1 MRRFPIFALVA
12 LLTLTTQSNLF
23 SQEAP
28 PLREDFRRERPIL
41 FPGDIVRVTAPE
53 FAPEPVEGR
62 VVGFGPDTLFIE
74 LRKAAEGRMSI
85 PTESITALDRLD
97 ESTTGAGAVLGV
109 LVGLAAGATLAGELA
124 NNTSQFV
131 RSLAV
136 VGGAVVGAYGGYWA
150 GIRVE
155 KLLAGDKWEPI
166 PLSRI
171 QVGLG
176 PTRNGG
182 LAIGV
187 SFSF

>member
-1 MRRFPIFALVA
+1 MRRFPTSAFVV
-12 LLTLTTQSNLF
+12 LLALTTQSDLL

-28 PLREDFRRERPIL
+28 PLRDDFRRERPVL
-41 FPGDIVRVTAPE
+41 FPGDIVRVTVPDLAPD
-53 FAPEPVEGR
+53 PVEGR

-85 PTESITALDRLD
+85 ATESITEIERLD
-97 ESTTGAGAVLGV
+97 ESTSGAGAVLGV
-109 LVGLAAGATLAGELA
+109 LAGLALGATLAGEAA

-150 GIRVE
+150 GVRVE
-155 KLLAGDKWEPI
+155 KLLTSDKWVPI

-176 PTRNGG
+176 PTGNGG
-182 LAIGV
+182 LAFGV
-187 SFSF
+187 SYSF